1 MGPRFLPTF
10 VGEQSAPLT
19 HMTENRKLNILLLG
33 EYSHVHWTLAEGL
46 RALGH
51 RVTVVSDG
59 DGWKDYPR
67 DISLKRRSL
76 GKVDT
81 AHYLWDV
88 LRTLPRLRGYDVVQL
103 INPIF
108 LDLKAE
114 QHWRAYEYLRRH
126 NRSLFLGA
134 FGIDHYWVKV
144 GMDCRTF
151 RYSDFNL
158 GDELRHNSFND
169 EMVRDWLHGE
179 KGRLNRHIAADC
191 DGIITGLYEYEM
203 CYRPWFPEKTRFI
216 PFPINLDRVTPIS
229 PHPEYKGMRFFIG
242 IQRERSAYKG
252 TDIMLRALER
262 LEARYPDRMEI
273 VRVESVPFATYQ
285 DLMNHSDVLLDQ
297 LYSYTPAMNGLLAM
311 AKGLVLVGGGEPEQ
325 YDLLGEHELRPIIN
339 VLPDEEDVYRKLE
352 SELLLQPGRL
362 AELSRQSVAYIR
374 RHHDHVKVAQQYVDF
389 WQRAL

>member
-1 MGPRFLPTF
+1 
-10 VGEQSAPLT
+10 
-19 HMTENRKLNILLLG
+19 MTENRKLNILLLG

-203 CYRPWFPEKTRFI
+203 CYRPWFSEKTRFI

>member
-1 MGPRFLPTF
+1 
-10 VGEQSAPLT
+10 
-19 HMTENRKLNILLLG
+19 MTENRKLNILLLG

-59 DGWKDYPR
+59 DGWKEYPR

-76 GKVDT
+76 GKMDT
-81 AHYLWDV
+81 VRYLWDV

-114 QHWRAYEYLRRH
+114 QHWRAYEYLRKH

-158 GDELRHNSFND
+158 GSELRHNSFND

-203 CYRPWFPEKTRFI
+203 CYRPWFPDKTRFI

-229 PHPEYKGMRFFIG
+229 PHPEYKGIRFFIG

-262 LEARYPDRMEI
+262 LEARYTDRMEI

-325 YDLLGEHELRPIIN
+325 YDLLGERELRPIIN

-352 SELLLQPGRL
+352 SELLLQPERL
-362 AELSRQSVAYIR
+362 AELSRQSVEYIR
-374 RHHDHVKVAQQYVDF
+374 RHHDCVKVAQQYVDF